1 MITTAINT
9 NITPI
14 NANTKMLYSIP
25 FGFVDGLVDGV
36 EGLAGRLEVEAVVG
50 LIKFVVN
57 LCDENLVV
65 GNS

>member
-1 MITTAINT
+1 MITTTINRT
-9 NITPI
+9 ITPI
-14 NANTKMLYSIP
+14 NANTKMLHSIP

>member
-1 MITTAINT
+1 M
-9 NITPI
+9 ITPI
-14 NANTKMLYSIP
+14 NASTKMLYSIP
-25 FGFVDGLVDGV
+25 LGFVVGLVDGL
-36 EGLAGRLEVEAVVG
+36 EGFAGLLEVEGTATVVG